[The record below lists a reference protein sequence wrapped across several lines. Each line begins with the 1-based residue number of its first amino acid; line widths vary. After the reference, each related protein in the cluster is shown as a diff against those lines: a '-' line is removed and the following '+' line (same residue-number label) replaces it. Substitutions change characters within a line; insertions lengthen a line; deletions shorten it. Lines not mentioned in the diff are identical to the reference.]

1 MKDKL
6 IIASCYILSAALL
19 VVLVRAIAVK
29 VP

>member
-6 IIASCYILSAALL
+6 IVAFCHVVSAALL
-19 VVLVRAIAVK
+19 VLFVRAIAAK